1 MSLQNKTVQRYRLF
15 FPKETLRESSGRT
28 GIQIT
33 RIFRLFNGKP
43 MKVEELEAFEKAI
56 NEKMSE
62 NPNFSRLNYI
72 MEEAAALLTNEE
84 LGKIADY
91 MERRVTN
98 KKFARTYIRP
108 LFQDASIA

>member
-1 MSLQNKTVQRYRLF
+1 MSLQDKTLHRYRLF
-15 FPKETLRESSGRT
+15 FPKETLREISSRT

-33 RIFRLFNGKP
+33 RVFRLLNGKP
-43 MKVEELEAFEKAI
+43 MKVEELEAFEKVI
-56 NEKMSE
+56 NQKIAE
-62 NPNFSRLNYI
+62 NPNFSRLNYVV
-72 MEEAAALLTNEE
+72 EEAASLLTNEE

-91 MERRVTN
+91 MERRVAN